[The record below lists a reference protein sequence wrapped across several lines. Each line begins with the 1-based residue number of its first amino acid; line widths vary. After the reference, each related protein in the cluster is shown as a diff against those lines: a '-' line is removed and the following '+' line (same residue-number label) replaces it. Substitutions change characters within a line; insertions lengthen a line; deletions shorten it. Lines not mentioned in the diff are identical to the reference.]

1 MKSDFDVQF
10 EYVDREKGP
19 GAGTSIKVEAASSFP
34 VAIAKATREFWKG
47 RSRKERFDIG
57 TGGLKIS
64 ATRSESAPEKSKNES

>member
-1 MKSDFDVQF
+1 VKSDFDVQF

-19 GAGTSIKVEAASSFP
+19 GTGASIKVEAASSFP
-34 VAIAKATREFWKG
+34 VAIAKATREFWKA

-64 ATRSESAPEKSKNES
+64 VTRLESAQDNSEK